1 MQRVKEETA
10 IVLDF
15 LKHGYSEDSRSFHR
29 REAVIIAIGKN
40 YFILFELVP
49 RDDVTAKQYDEL
61 YIGEGDRDK
70 VKYIKG
76 TMQYD
81 KLTQSAKTELPHLLK
96 KLVAAQEPRFVEFF
110 NYAGPIS
117 LRSHSLELLPGV
129 GKKHAIQ
136 ILEERKKAPFESFE
150 DFKKR
155 VTSVSQP
162 EKVIIDRI
170 IAELKSEDRHRI
182 FVGV

>member
-1 MQRVKEETA
+1 MQRAKEEWV

-29 REAVIIAIGKN
+29 REPVIIAIGKEH
-40 YFILFELVP
+40 FILFELVP
-49 RDDVTAKQYDEL
+49 RADVDVKQHQEL
-61 YIGEGDRDK
+61 YIGEEDRK
-70 VKYIKG
+70 EVKYIKG
-76 TMQYD
+76 TVAYD
-81 KLTQSAKTELPHLLK
+81 KLTQSAKTELPHILK
-96 KLVAAQEPRFVEFF
+96 RLVAKQEQKFVDFF

-129 GKKHAIQ
+129 GKKHATQ
-136 ILEERKKAPFESFE
+136 ILDERRKTPFESLE
-150 DFKKR
+150 DFSKR
-155 VTSVSQP
+155 VTSVSKP

-170 IAELKSEDRHRI
+170 ILELKEEDRHRI